1 MHNISLLGQQEFT
14 GPTAW
19 QVSCYVIVHFS
30 VSSLY

>member
-19 QVSCYVIVHFS
+19 QTCIIYP
-30 VSSLY
+30 Y